1 MDQSTY
7 NHARDELKHALA
19 DLRAFLRNT
28 PNPSNA
34 LIAHALLTVIHE
46 LRVILYELA
55 RRPLD

>member
-7 NHARDELKHALA
+7 NHAWDELKHAQA
-19 DLRAFLRNT
+19 DLRAFLRHT
-28 PNPSNA
+28 SNPSNA
-34 LIAHALLTVIHE
+34 LVAHAILTIIHD